1 MRKTGKRTTPC
12 KYPNIQ
18 RWLFEHKM
26 SYREF
31 ARKVGTTDCT
41 ICKMLNGS
49 SETRLYIVKGVLAVT
64 GMTFEEAFQE
74 AGVSERVRGKRGDN
88 VSV

>member
-1 MRKTGKRTTPC
+1 MKRMIKRTTPC

-18 RWLFEHKM
+18 RWLSEHKM
-26 SYREF
+26 SYRAF
-31 ARKVGTTDCT
+31 AEKVGTTDCT

-49 SETRLYIVKGVLAVT
+49 SETRLYIVKGVLEVT

-74 AGVSERVRGKRGDN
+74 EDP
-88 VSV
+88 

>member
-1 MRKTGKRTTPC
+1 MGKTRKRVTPC

-18 RWLFEHKM
+18 RWLSEHEM
-26 SYREF
+26 AYREF

-41 ICKMLNGS
+41 ICKMLNGT
-49 SETRLYIVKGVLAVT
+49 SETRLYIVKGVLEVT

-74 AGVSERVRGKRGDN
+74 AGS
-88 VSV
+88 

>member
-1 MRKTGKRTTPC
+1 MKRTIKRKTPC

-18 RWLFEHKM
+18 RWLSEHKM
-26 SYREF
+26 SYRAF
-31 ARKVGTTDCT
+31 AEKVGTTDCT

-49 SETRLYIVKGVLAVT
+49 SETRLYIVKGVLEVT

-74 AGVSERVRGKRGDN
+74 AEP
-88 VSV
+88 